1 MATFTNRATLSYK
14 GNVTNSN
21 TVTGEIT
28 EVLTLTKAS
37 LNTCYNNE
45 CGIIYTVSLINSG
58 ATPLNGLTVTDDL
71 GAYVYDTSTV
81 LPLSYVENSVALY
94 VNGVLQTPPTAT
106 SGESLVFTGI
116 NIPAAS
122 NALLI
127 YRADTTEF
135 APLTTGSVIEN
146 TATVTGDGILNPVA
160 DTATTAVCDNPQLEI
175 TKALSPT
182 VVNDNGTITYTI
194 TVLNYG
200 NTATI
205 ATDDTVV
212 SDVFNPVLNPITV
225 TLNGALLTS
234 PDDYTYDTT
243 TGEFATLPGVITVPA
258 AAYTQDATGA
268 WITEP
273 GVAVLTITGT
283 V

>member
-1 MATFTNRATLSYK
+1 MATFTNRATLSYN
-14 GNVTNSN
+14 GNAINSN
-21 TVTGEIT
+21 IVTGEIT
-28 EVLTLTKAS
+28 EILTLTKS
-37 LNTCYNNE
+37 TLNTCYNNE
-45 CGIIYTVSLINSG
+45 CGIIYTISLINTG
-58 ATPLNGLTVTDDL
+58 TTPLNGLTVTDDL

-81 LPLSYVENSVALY
+81 LPLSYVENSVTFY

-106 SGESLVFTGI
+106 SGEALEFTGI
-116 NIPAAS
+116 NIPASS

-127 YRADTTEF
+127 YRADTTEY
-135 APLTTGSVIEN
+135 APLSTGSVIEN
-146 TATVTGDGILNPVA
+146 TATVSGDGIINPVS

-200 NTATI
+200 NTPTI
-205 ATDDTVV
+205 ATDDTVI
-212 SDVFNPVLNPITV
+212 SDISNPILNPITV
-225 TLNGALLTS
+225 TLDGVVLTS
-234 PDDYTYDTT
+234 PTDYTYDIT
-243 TGEFATLPGVITVPA
+243 TGAFATLPGVVTVPA
-258 AAYTQDATGA
+258 ATYTQDTNGA

-273 GVAVLTITGT
+273 GTAVLTITGT